1 ATASTAVARF
11 REANLGTAEVVICTI
26 RDLSCDGEHHPW
38 IAKIQVKMAAYLNR
52 QCRAS
57 RTRARRVRIYHLL
70 DAGSFGHEGWICAVF
85 CSASSAGTFGEH
97 RISVRCAPGPKG
109 ASQKGLEN
117 QASWLVSRRSTR
129 GGLIQG
135 TVRVETEVGETPRSV
150 WVRFG
155 FGVRSNIRTVG
166 SSWKAIRLSTQAGV
180 ARSVV
185 VAGIAAGGFVGSLQA
200 SAALRAGVSLGGRQR
215 CTGRAAI
222 GEVGVRSVITELGR
236 RNDRITA
243 NRRRRATVVARAAA
257 VRLAAQP
264 AAARL
269 AARAATALASC
280 TSAALASCTSAALA
294 TRAGAA
300 RHAAAAGDSSAA
312 TDTQGSTISTISTIS
327 TAPARPA

>member
-70 DAGSFGHEGWICAVF
+70 DAGPFGHEGWICAVF
-85 CSASSAGTFGEH
+85 CSASSAVTFGEH

-109 ASQKGLEN
+109 ASQKGLAN

-166 SSWKAIRLSTQAGV
+166 SSWKAVRLSTQAGV

-222 GEVGVRSVITELGR
+222 GEVGVRSVVTELGR

-257 VRLAAQP
+257 
-264 AAARL
+264 
-269 AARAATALASC
+269 
-280 TSAALASCTSAALA
+280 ALASCTSAALA

-300 RHAAAAGDSSAA
+300 RHAAAAGDYSAA
-312 TDTQGSTISTISTIS
+312 TDTQASTNCTIS